1 MAGLIV
7 EIVTMRKL
15 TAYIFSM
22 PTLLSRVLIV
32 ALIALAGFD
41 TACAQPSPTAS
52 PITTPPVDREMR
64 AVWVASVS
72 NIDWPSKPGLS
83 TKEQQEELIEL
94 LDRSAALRLNAV
106 ILQVRPGADALYASP
121 YEPWSEYLTGQMGK
135 APAPYYDPLEF
146 AVNEAHRR
154 GLELHAWFNPYRARH
169 PSAKSTPTVAHIS
182 RTHPSLVKTYGRHLW
197 MDPGESVIREHS
209 IKVVLDVVKRY
220 DIDGVHIDD
229 YFYPYKERDRRGKVI
244 DFPDTPSWR
253 RYVAAGGRLSRD
265 DWRRANVDSLVH
277 QVYRGIKASKPWV
290 KFGISPFGIWR
301 PGYPP
306 QITGFDSHAE
316 LYGDSR
322 KWVNEGWGDYFTPQ
336 LYWPIDRENQSYPVL
351 LGWWVEQNK
360 KGRHMWPGNYS
371 DKVGLGST
379 GWEAQEILDQIRAT
393 RAQRGATGNVF
404 FSMRSFMNGTTGLP
418 EKVASGP
425 YAARALVP
433 ASPWLDSIAPSIPIV
448 RSGRDAGSGAVNL
461 NLQPQGAEPT
471 WLWVIRSRANG
482 QWTTDIIPG
491 FNRSYTFPRS
501 VGPTVVDAVVVT
513 AVDRTGNESAAVIVG
528 LTPAR

>member
-1 MAGLIV
+1 
-7 EIVTMRKL
+7 MRKL

-22 PTLLSRVLIV
+22 PTLLARVLIV
-32 ALIALAGFD
+32 ALIALTGFD

-52 PITTPPVDREMR
+52 PTTAPPVDREMR

-83 TKEQQEELIEL
+83 TREQQDELIAL

-106 ILQVRPGADALYASP
+106 ILQVRPGGDALYASP
-121 YEPWSEYLTGQMGK
+121 HEPWSEYLTGQMGK
-135 APAPYYDPLEF
+135 APEPYYDPLEF

-169 PSAKSTPTVAHIS
+169 PSAKSTPTASHIS

-197 MDPGESVIREHS
+197 MDPGESAIREHS
-209 IKVVLDVVKRY
+209 IRVVLDVVKRY

-229 YFYPYKERDRRGKVI
+229 YFYPYKERDRRGNVI
-244 DFPDTPSWR
+244 DFPDAPSWR
-253 RYVAAGGRLSRD
+253 RYVSSGGRLARD

-277 QVYRGIKASKPWV
+277 QVYRAIKASKPWV

-306 QITGFDSHAE
+306 QITGLDSHAE

-351 LGWWVEQNK
+351 LEWWVEQNR

-418 EKVASGP
+418 EKIASGP
-425 YAARALVP
+425 YATRALVP
-433 ASPWLDSIAPSIPIV
+433 ASPWLDSIPPSMPIV
-448 RSGRDAGSGAVNL
+448 RSGRDAGSGAL
-461 NLQPQGAEPT
+461 RLTLQPQGAEPT

-482 QWTTDIIPG
+482 QWTTDIVPG
-491 FNRSYTFPRS
+491 FTRTYTFALS
-501 VGPTVVDAVVVT
+501 LGPSAVETVVVT
-513 AVDRTGNESAAVIVG
+513 AVDRTGNESAPVLIGV
-528 LTPAR
+528 TPN